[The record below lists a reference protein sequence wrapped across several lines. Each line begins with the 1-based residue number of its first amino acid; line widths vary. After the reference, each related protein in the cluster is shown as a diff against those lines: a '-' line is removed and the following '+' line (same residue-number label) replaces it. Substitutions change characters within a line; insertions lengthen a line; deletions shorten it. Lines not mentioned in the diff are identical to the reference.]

1 MQRVRAGKMEDD
13 VFTMLIILIRS
24 NPCFCL
30 LQVAQVKTFDSL
42 CNCLFTPGHHGPWA
56 VGLLLAK
63 PHYNQLNI
71 LGYFNFLTTRG
82 ILWTSGFVSG
92 CFFHTTGR
100 WAICVPFN
108 PNLGDQMFSS
118 MSFSADT
125 HTLGCSESCE
135 LSEVLKSMVPKSGW
149 GKGATNLL
157 AQSHSSGICSL
168 NFSNAQFSV

>member
-1 MQRVRAGKMEDD
+1 MQLSVY
-13 VFTMLIILIRS
+13 T
-24 NPCFCL
+24 
-30 LQVAQVKTFDSL
+30 
-42 CNCLFTPGHHGPWA
+42 GPKGAWS

-63 PHYNQLNI
+63 PHYTQLNI

-82 ILWTSGFVSG
+82 ILWTSSFVSG
-92 CFFHTTGR
+92 CFFFFYTTGR
-100 WAICVPFN
+100 WEIRVPFN

-125 HTLGCSESCE
+125 HTLGSSESCG
-135 LSEVLKSMVPKSGW
+135 LSEVLKSMVPKSGC
-149 GKGATNLL
+149 GKGATNFL

>member
-1 MQRVRAGKMEDD
+1 MMSLNS
-13 VFTMLIILIRS
+13 FTMLIILFRS
-24 NPCFCL
+24 NLCVCL
-30 LQVAQVKTFDSL
+30 LHVAQFKTFDSL
-42 CNCLFTPGHHGPWA
+42 GNCRFSPGRHGSWA

-63 PHYNQLNI
+63 PCYRQLNI

-82 ILWTSGFVSG
+82 ILLTSSFVSG

-100 WAICVPFN
+100 WAICIPFN

-125 HTLGCSESCE
+125 HTLGCSESCG

>member
-1 MQRVRAGKMEDD
+1 MCLNS
-13 VFTMLIILIRS
+13 FTTLIILIHS
-24 NPCFCL
+24 NLFVCL
-30 LQVAQVKTFDSL
+30 LHVAQFKTFDSL
-42 CNCLFTPGHHGPWA
+42 CNCRFSPGRHGSWA

-63 PHYNQLNI
+63 PHYSQLNI

-82 ILWTSGFVSG
+82 ILWTFSFVSS
-92 CFFHTTGR
+92 CFFHTTGK
-100 WAICVPFN
+100 WAICIPFN

-125 HTLGCSESCE
+125 HTLGCSESCG

-157 AQSHSSGICSL
+157 AQSHSSGIYSLYSL

>member
-1 MQRVRAGKMEDD
+1 MQLSVYTGSPQALGRGSAFGK
-13 VFTMLIILIRS
+13 TY
-24 NPCFCL
+24 
-30 LQVAQVKTFDSL
+30 
-42 CNCLFTPGHHGPWA
+42 
-56 VGLLLAK
+56 
-63 PHYNQLNI
+63 YNQLNI
-71 LGYFNFLTTRG
+71 LGLTLQFLDNQGDTMD
-82 ILWTSGFVSG
+82 IQLCEWV
-92 CFFHTTGR
+92 FFYTTGR

-125 HTLGCSESCE
+125 HTLGCSESCG